1 MFLKIPYISYFY
13 SVIATVLSVVLFIYS
28 SFFEQTNQILSLKLP
43 VGVSIKAFLEL
54 TGEGVAAMGFWP
66 GLFLIVWV
74 MALFVFYSTLFG
86 LIEVKR
92 RFQPAELRLKKR
104 KHTIIGVVSFILS
117 WISFGCVA
125 CGQAILTSIVAI
137 FVTQVS
143 VGLMHSVVFFVL
155 LISIIMLLITSYRNY
170 QLLRNPNIC
179 PI

>member
-13 SVIATVLSVVLFIYS
+13 SVIATVLSVVMFVYS
-28 SFFEQTNQILSLKLP
+28 SFFEQTNQILSLRLP
-43 VGVSIKAFLEL
+43 VGVSVRAFLEL
-54 TGEGVAAMGFWP
+54 ASEGVAAMGFWP
-66 GLFLIVWV
+66 GLLLIIW
-74 MALFVFYSTLFG
+74 MIALFVFYSTLFG

-92 RFQPAELRLKKR
+92 KFKPAELKLKKS
-104 KHTIIGVVSFILS
+104 KHTIVGGVSFILS
-117 WISFGCVA
+117 WVSFGCVA